1 MITLPLFATSDDAD
15 RSHYY
20 GASDVACILGLPGAF
35 HTAYELWAQKTG
47 AVPREDISDSPDI
60 RRGNKLEAGILDL
73 MATDL
78 GAAYVPG
85 PPVTEPAIVNRDVSP
100 YAGCHPDGFVL
111 VPGEDLAGAEVKA
124 PRKGAGWGEEGDE
137 VPPHY
142 WTQCQV
148 CMALTGLRRWYLG
161 ALLYGEVRVFP
172 LDYNEELARAALRD
186 CDAWWER
193 HVIGGEE
200 PPIDSSKA
208 ASAVYTK
215 RIRGEVRQATDAEV
229 DIIRTYAE
237 LGREIKHLEAARE
250 ARKAELMALA
260 NGARLE
266 VGVGKSAW
274 GVSFSP
280 VAGRVTVDAKR
291 LQAEEPAIYTRFAKQ
306 GQPYTTV
313 RTFGLKDA

>member
-1 MITLPLFATSDDAD
+1 MITLPTFATSDDAD
-15 RSHYY
+15 RSRYY

-172 LDYNEELARAALRD
+172 LGYNEELARAALRD

-229 DIIRTYAE
+229 AILARYINLARD
-237 LGREIKHLEAARE
+237 EAAAKKMKE
-250 ARKAELMALA
+250 ALKPAVLA
-260 NGARLE
+260 ACDGARLT
-266 VGVGKSAW
+266 VGTGKLAW
-274 GVSFSP
+274 GITP
-280 VAGRVTVDAKR
+280 GARAGKTTIDADKLR
-291 LQAEEPAIYTRFAKQ
+291 AEFPAAYAACAKV
-306 GQPYTTV
+306 GNPYTEL
-313 RTFGLKDA
+313 RSFGIKE